1 MPSPVWSN
9 AIQKC
14 ADPQRASNYVQ
25 KLLVLPEGAS
35 LSSPTSEQA
44 VLLCNL
50 FSGSPAM
57 SDLLLAH
64 PEWLGEHV
72 LEPDYLRHPR
82 QLQGLRRECHQLM
95 EPLLKDR
102 NFASALSHL
111 RLFKQREM
119 LRIAMRDLGRL
130 SHAREITEEISKVAD
145 TCLEFV
151 YQICWQ
157 QLSERF
163 GCPYHHDGDGEW
175 TPTSFAVIGLGK
187 LGGQDLNYSSDI
199 DVVFVYDDEGY
210 VFKTP
215 PNATV
220 KSGTGLTNHQFFNR
234 LAEAFISEVG
244 RITTDGFL
252 YRIDLRLRP
261 EGNAG
266 PLARSLASYE
276 NYYAQWGQTWER
288 MMLIK
293 ARRVAGD
300 QELAANFI
308 ESVHSFRY
316 PRSISERILRE
327 IAQTKHRIELEVVKA
342 GEIDRNVKLGRG
354 GIREIEFIIQTLQ
367 LLHAGRLPF
376 LQQSPTL
383 AALEKIKEYHLLT
396 DEEAAVLHAAYHF
409 LRDVEHRLQ
418 MEANLQTHSIPL
430 DPKAQAR
437 LAILMGFPSKV
448 AFERKLKAH
457 TRGVRSIYDKILGG
471 KAASPVPVG
480 LPDFETGLPAWITL
494 LEQRSFRD
502 PQNAVKVLQSL
513 VHGPGYI
520 HVSSRTIELAR
531 ELLPRFLE
539 MCPLKK
545 DAPNA
550 APPPLTSPTPPQNTG
565 HLQPSPQ
572 SAKVLSDPDR
582 VLARLDSFVTAYGAR
597 STLLETWTT
606 NPSLFELLLLL
617 FDRSEFLAEA
627 AIRVPD
633 LVDDL
638 VLSGRLRRSK
648 TAAETLEDL
657 QHGLEE
663 EDQGLWIRRYHQA
676 EFMRLGLREILGL
689 ADYEQSL
696 CELTALADACL
707 QYALEV
713 TMRKHRLQKPPF
725 AIIGLGKLGGKELT
739 YGSDL
744 DIVFVADPR
753 VKKLA
758 PLADMAASLMDLLS
772 GQTALGIVFKTDARL
787 RPDGSKGL
795 LVNTLNTYEEYYR
808 HRAML
813 WEIQTLSRTR
823 FVAGD
828 DDIGMRFEALAA
840 KLTNFKKPSLPLSAY
855 SDRWKLEIH
864 KMRMRIEKER
874 TPAGKQDL
882 AFKTGTGGLM
892 DAEFIAQMLCLQ
904 EGWLEPNT
912 LSALEKARQMKV
924 LTPEQSHQ
932 LIDHYRELLRMEC
945 ILRRWSYEG
954 ESLLPDDP
962 APQYRVAVRCGFP
975 DAPSF
980 FKALAEHRR
989 HIRQVYDDIFKDVI
1003 ATS

>member
-1 MPSPVWSN
+1 MPSPVWCT
-9 AIQKC
+9 AIQKS
-14 ADPQRASNYVQ
+14 ADPQRAGNYTQ
-25 KLLVLPEGAS
+25 KLLALPEGAP
-35 LSSPTSEQA
+35 LSTPSAEQA
-44 VLLCNL
+44 GLLCHL

-64 PEWLGEHV
+64 PQWLREHV
-72 LEPDYLRHPR
+72 LEPEYLRFPR
-82 QLQGLRRECHQLM
+82 QLQGLRRECHQLL
-95 EPLLKDR
+95 EPFLKKRD
-102 NFASALSHL
+102 FASALSCL
-111 RLFKQREM
+111 RQFKQREM
-119 LRIAMRDLGRL
+119 LRIAMRDLGHL
-130 SHAREITEEISKVAD
+130 SHAREITAEISKVAD
-145 TCLEFV
+145 TCLDNVFR
-151 YQICWQ
+151 ICWQ
-157 QLSERF
+157 QLSERL
-163 GCPYHHDGDGEW
+163 GYPYHRDSDGAW
-175 TPTSFAVIGLGK
+175 ISTSFAVIGLGK

-199 DVVFVYDDEGY
+199 DVVFVYDDEGF

-215 PNATV
+215 PNASI
-220 KSGTGLTNHQFFNR
+220 KSGAGLTNHQFFTR
-234 LAEAFISEVG
+234 LAEAFIAEVG
-244 RITTDGFL
+244 RITADGFL

-261 EGNAG
+261 EGSAG

-293 ARRVAGD
+293 ARGVAGD

-308 ESVHSFRY
+308 ESIHSFRY

-327 IAQTKHRIELEVVKA
+327 IAQTKQRIELEVVKA

-367 LLHAGRLPF
+367 LIHAGRIPF

-383 AALEKIKEYHLLT
+383 AALEKLKEYHLLS
-396 DEEAAVLHAAYHF
+396 DEESATLHTAYHF

-418 MEANLQTHSIPL
+418 MEANLQTHTIPM
-430 DPKAQAR
+430 DPKAQTR
-437 LAILMGFPSKV
+437 LAVLMGFSSRV
-448 AFERKLKAH
+448 AFERKFKAH
-457 TRGVRSIYDKILGG
+457 TRAVRGIYDKILGE
-471 KAASPVPVG
+471 KAAEPVAAG
-480 LPDFETGLPAWITL
+480 LPDFESGTSAWIAL
-494 LEQRSFRD
+494 LKQRSFRD

-513 VHGPGYI
+513 VHGPGYV

-545 DAPNA
+545 DEG
-550 APPPLTSPTPPQNTG
+550 TVSPTPLIPPKTSQSTG
-565 HLQPSPQ
+565 PFPQ
-572 SAKVLSDPDR
+572 SKPPVKVLSDPDR

-597 STLLETWTT
+597 STLLETWTS

-638 VLSGRLRRSK
+638 VISGRLRRSK

-657 QHGLEE
+657 RHGLDE

-696 CELTALADACL
+696 YELTALADACL
-707 QYALEV
+707 QYALDV
-713 TMRKHRLQKPPF
+713 IMQKYRLKKPPF
-725 AIIGLGKLGGKELT
+725 AIIGLGKLGGRELT

-753 VKKLA
+753 VKKLSSYVE
-758 PLADMAASLMDLLS
+758 MAASLMDLLS

-787 RPDGSKGL
+787 RPDGYKGL

-808 HRAML
+808 QRAML

-828 DDIGMRFEALAA
+828 ADIGTRFETLAA
-840 KLTNFKKPSLPLSAY
+840 KLTNFKQPNLPLAAY
-855 SDRWKLEIH
+855 SPQWKLEIH

-874 TPAGKQDL
+874 TPAGKQNL
-882 AFKTGTGGLM
+882 AFKTGAGGLM
-892 DAEFIAQMLCLQ
+892 DAEFIAQVLCLQ

-912 LSALEKARQMKV
+912 LSALEKARKMGV
-924 LTPEQSHQ
+924 LPPKQSGQ
-932 LIDHYRELLRMEC
+932 LINHYRELLRMEC

-962 APQYRVAVRCGFP
+962 APQYRVAVRCGFD

-980 FKALAEHRR
+980 FNALTEHRR
-989 HIRQVYDDIFKDVI
+989 QIREAYNEVFKEVI
-1003 ATS
+1003 TAA